1 MKTRAN
7 ELFRVISL
15 NDAKE
20 QGQLLKWVLVRQ
32 LSSIAMGEVSKKTID
47 WDEVT
52 EVRFF
57 DDKKEI
63 RIFERDGELSA
74 AVIADSAGDVDGVDF
89 RDRTISLEHKE
100 AFGEEITVREYFD
113 YDEDGQIFVAATRL
127 KGWR

>member
-32 LSSIAMGEVSKKTID
+32 LSSVAMGEVINMPID

-57 DDKKEI
+57 DEEKEI
-63 RIFERDGELSA
+63 RIFERDGDLCS
-74 AVIADSAGDVDGVDF
+74 AVIADSASDVENVDF
-89 RDRTISLEHKE
+89 RDRTISLEHKG
-100 AFGEEITVREYFD
+100 AFGREITVREYFD